1 MSMIALKSL
10 YDCYI
15 GMQEEAG
22 SIFHMLVIAAVD
34 SSGSAMVPEP
44 IHSP

>member
-1 MSMIALKSL
+1 MHVDDRTQP
-10 YDCYI
+10 YDCYT
-15 GMQEEAG
+15 GMQEEAFYG
-22 SIFHMLVIAAVD
+22 ISVD

>member
-1 MSMIALKSL
+1 MSMVALKSL
-10 YDCYI
+10 YGCYI
-15 GMQEEAG
+15 GMQEEAAF
-22 SIFHMLVIAAVD
+22 FHMLIIAAVD